1 MTTQDYTD
9 HAGSNFAD
17 TDAAFAELLA
27 EFDWLGPEATRL
39 ARQGLRELRRNLRAY
54 VFQGRPCDIDI
65 SATVTPSAVTVVL
78 EDSGPEVLGVER
90 GGHADPGGWGDH
102 RVRVLDWAYDQVTY
116 TRALG
121 RNRWILRRFAPVPSS
136 AVRMSAV
143 A

>member
-27 EFDWLGPEATRL
+27 EVDWLGAEETRL
-39 ARQGLRELRRNLRAY
+39 ARQGLRELRRNLRTYA
-54 VFQGRPCDIDI
+54 FQGTPCDIDI

-90 GGHADPGGWGDH
+90 DGHADPAGCGDH
-102 RVRVLDWAYDQVTY
+102 RLRVLDWAYDQVTY
-116 TRALG
+116 SRALG
-121 RNRWILRRFAPVPSS
+121 RNRWILRRFAPQVVAAAP
-136 AVRMSAV
+136 MSEV